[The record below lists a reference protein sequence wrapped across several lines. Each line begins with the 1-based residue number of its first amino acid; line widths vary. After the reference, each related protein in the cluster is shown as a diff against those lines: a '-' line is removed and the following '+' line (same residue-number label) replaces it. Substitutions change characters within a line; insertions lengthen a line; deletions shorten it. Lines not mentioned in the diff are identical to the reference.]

1 MKMIRTIVREL
12 VGLFID
18 DGRLA
23 LSIVVWLAIVWLVL
37 PAIGASAVV
46 RGLAL
51 FLGLG
56 SILVENAVRGA
67 RSGR

>member
-1 MKMIRTIVREL
+1 MKMIRTFVREL
-12 VGLFID
+12 VGLFVD

-23 LSIVVWLAIVWLVL
+23 LSIVVWLAVVWLVL
-37 PAIGASAVV
+37 PEIGASAIV

-56 SILVENAVRGA
+56 LILVENAVRAA
-67 RSGR
+67 RLGR